1 MVKHILL
8 IMAGISTCSCSH
20 LDIAGLFVASSDGV
34 QSRFEQS
41 LEMGPELKAG
51 GVNADESYLF
61 YVATDPHVDQTHR
74 NLDVFNDTFRNDG
87 DASFGVILGDCTDVR
102 DNLPN
107 YLESVKYVHE
117 RHGFDHKLFHV
128 LGNHDVYFNGWGDFK
143 DMIGPSVYWF
153 EVVFPGGKDLYVT
166 LDTASG
172 TLGAKQTRW
181 FKEFIEKN
189 RSSYRH
195 CVVLTHTNLFYTD
208 NSQTSSGNMPLE
220 ETYSLIDF
228 LARNDIS
235 LVLQGHD
242 HYREDITYRN
252 VRYTIVGAIADKC
265 KSPEYL
271 RVEVTPDGLNL
282 DWCLISYI

>member
-1 MVKHILL
+1 
-8 IMAGISTCSCSH
+8 MAGFVACGCNH
-20 LDIAGLFVASSDGV
+20 LDVAGLFIASSEGV
-34 QSRFEQS
+34 QERFVQS
-41 LEMGPELKAG
+41 KEIAENLKAEG
-51 GVNADESYLF
+51 LDANEDYTF
-61 YVATDPHVDQTHR
+61 YVATDPHVDQTHM

-107 YLESVKYVHE
+107 YLESVKYVPE

-153 EVVFPGGKDLYVT
+153 EVCFPGGKDLYVT

-265 KSPEYL
+265 KAPEYL

>member
-1 MVKHILL
+1 
-8 IMAGISTCSCSH
+8 MAGFVACGCNH
-20 LDIAGLFVASSDGV
+20 LDVAGLFIASSEGV
-34 QSRFEQS
+34 QERFEQS

-102 DNLPN
+102 DNLSN
-107 YLESVKYVHE
+107 YLAALSYSPE
-117 RHGFDHKLFHV
+117 RHGYDHKIYHV

-252 VRYTIVGAIADKC
+252 VRYTILGAIADKC